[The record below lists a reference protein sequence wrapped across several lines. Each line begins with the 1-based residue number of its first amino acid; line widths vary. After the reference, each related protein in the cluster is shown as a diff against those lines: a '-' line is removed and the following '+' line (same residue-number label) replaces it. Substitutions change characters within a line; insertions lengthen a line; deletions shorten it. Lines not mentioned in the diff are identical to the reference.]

1 MSDAVRDTLELPGLR
16 VEVVRKA
23 VRLVHLSVLP
33 PAGHVRVAAPERVP
47 LETIRL
53 FVIDKLAW
61 IRSRQGQLRAQ
72 ARDTPHT
79 YDAKESHWVWG
90 RRRLLVRHTSDGP
103 PCVELTPRRLHVH
116 LREGA
121 CAEQAQALLQAWQRQ
136 QVQAAT
142 ARLLAQ
148 WQARLG
154 VQVQRVFVQR
164 MKTRWG
170 SCNPQGPSI
179 RLNSELARKPP
190 ECLEYIVVH
199 ELLHLLEPTHNARF
213 RALMD
218 RHMPGW
224 EHLRQR
230 LNSAPLRHE
239 DWVY

>member
-1 MSDAVRDTLELPGLR
+1 MREAMRDTLELPGLQ

-47 LETIRL
+47 LEAIRL
-53 FVIDKLAW
+53 FVIDKLGW

-72 ARDTPHT
+72 LRDTPHSYAT
-79 YDAKESHWVWG
+79 KESHWVWG
-90 RRRLLVRHTSDGP
+90 RRRLLVRHAGADTAR
-103 PCVELTPRRLHVH
+103 VELTPRRLHVH

-121 CAEQAQALLQAWQRQ
+121 PTAQAEALLQTWHRQ

-142 ARLLAQ
+142 ARLLAH
-148 WQARLG
+148 WQPRLG
-154 VQVQRVFVQR
+154 VCVQRVYVQR

-170 SCNPQGPSI
+170 SCNPQAHSI

-213 RALMD
+213 RALLD
-218 RHMPGW
+218 RYLPGW
-224 EHLRQR
+224 EQLRQR
-230 LNSAPLRHE
+230 LNSTPLRHE
-239 DWVY
+239 DWLY

>member
-1 MSDAVRDTLELPGLR
+1 MRDTLELPGLQ

-53 FVIDKLAW
+53 FVIDKLGW
-61 IRSRQGQLRAQ
+61 IRRRQGQLRAQ
-72 ARDTPHT
+72 VRDTPHSYAT
-79 YDAKESHWVWG
+79 KESHWVWG
-90 RRRLLVRHTSDGP
+90 RRRLLVRHVCASTP
-103 PCVELTPRRLHVH
+103 RVELTPRRLHVH
-116 LREGA
+116 LREGSETA
-121 CAEQAQALLQAWQRQ
+121 QAEALLQAWHRQ
-136 QVQAAT
+136 QVHAAT
-142 ARLLAQ
+142 ARLLAH
-148 WQARLG
+148 WQPRLG
-154 VQVQRVFVQR
+154 VQVQQVYVQR

-170 SCNPQGPSI
+170 SCNPQARSI

-213 RALMD
+213 RALLD
-218 RHMPGW
+218 QQLPGW
-224 EHLRQR
+224 EPLRQR

-239 DWVY
+239 DWLY

>member
-1 MSDAVRDTLELPGLR
+1 MRDTLELPGLQ

-61 IRSRQGQLRAQ
+61 IRSRQSQLRAQ
-72 ARDTPHT
+72 ARDTPRT
-79 YDAKESHWVWG
+79 YDTKESHWVWG
-90 RRRLLVRHTSDGP
+90 RRRLLVRHTGVGP
-103 PCVELTPRRLHVH
+103 SRVELTPRRLHVH

-121 CAEQAQALLQAWQRQ
+121 SVAQAQALLQAWHRQ

-142 ARLLAQ
+142 ARLLAH

-154 VQVQRVFVQR
+154 VQVQRVYVQR

-170 SCNPQGPSI
+170 SCNPLGHSI

-199 ELLHLLEPTHNARF
+199 ELLHLLEPSHNARF
-213 RALMD
+213 RALLD
-218 RHMPGW
+218 QHLPGW
-224 EHLRQR
+224 AQLRQR

>member
-1 MSDAVRDTLELPGLR
+1 MRDTLELPGLR

-53 FVIDKLAW
+53 FVIDKLGW

-90 RRRLLVRHTSDGP
+90 QRRLLVRHAGDGP
-103 PCVELTPRRLHVH
+103 PHVELTPRRLHVH

-121 CAEQAQALLQAWQRQ
+121 TAAQAQALLQAWQRQ

-142 ARLLAQ
+142 ARLLAH
-148 WQARLG
+148 WQSRLG
-154 VQVQRVFVQR
+154 VQVQRVYVQR

-170 SCNPQGPSI
+170 SCNPLGRSI

-213 RALMD
+213 RALLGQ
-218 RHMPGW
+218 HLPHW
-224 EHLRQR
+224 AQLRQR